1 MIPVCCGSDEEQART
16 AAEDATESYVIH
28 TEFCSKVKERK
39 MRNNTQNFTWFTL
52 SKATST
58 GGKTK
63 RFLLLMQYRS
73 GSVLK
78 YRAFWSYI
86 GRGQNKKNNR
96 ITFHMD
102 LGHSPIIHHL
112 ELTSI

>member
-1 MIPVCCGSDEEQART
+1 LIPVFYGSDEEQART
-16 AAEDATESYVIH
+16 AATKTTENYVIH

-63 RFLLLMQYRS
+63 RFLLLMQYTS
-73 GSVLK
+73 GSLLK
-78 YRAFWSYI
+78 YRASLSYI
-86 GRGQNKKNNR
+86 GRGQNKK
-96 ITFHMD
+96 IT
-102 LGHSPIIHHL
+102 
-112 ELTSI
+112 E